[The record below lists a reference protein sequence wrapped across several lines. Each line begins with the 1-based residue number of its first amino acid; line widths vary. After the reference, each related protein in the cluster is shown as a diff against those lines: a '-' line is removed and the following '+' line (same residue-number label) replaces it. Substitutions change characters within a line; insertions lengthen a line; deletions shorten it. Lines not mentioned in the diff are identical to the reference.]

1 MTFDELHFLPPS
13 QFLWCIFMDLVF
25 FLKKQENFNIWFIRF
40 VLFSDCTWDFSIHPF
55 AYAKW
60 GQERGRPILAV
71 IGEGGGGANTETA
84 IQSSHSQLLF
94 FFLKNGQLA

>member
-1 MTFDELHFLPPS
+1 MNF
-13 QFLWCIFMDLVF
+13 IF
-25 FLKKQENFNIWFIRF
+25 FLHPSFCDASLWIWFFKKQENFNIWFIRF

-71 IGEGGGGANTETA
+71 IGKGGGGNSLT
-84 IQSSHSQLLF
+84 Q
-94 FFLKNGQLA
+94 G

>member
-1 MTFDELHFLPPS
+1 M
-13 QFLWCIFMDLVF
+13 
-25 FLKKQENFNIWFIRF
+25 IRF

-71 IGEGGGGANTETA
+71 IGERGGGDSLTQG
-84 IQSSHSQLLF
+84 
-94 FFLKNGQLA
+94 

>member
-1 MTFDELHFLPPS
+1 MNFIFFLHPS
-13 QFLWCIFMDLVF
+13 FCDASLWIWVF
-25 FLKKQENFNIWFIRF
+25 FLLFIRF

-71 IGEGGGGANTETA
+71 IGKGGG
-84 IQSSHSQLLF
+84 IV
-94 FFLKNGQLA
+94 